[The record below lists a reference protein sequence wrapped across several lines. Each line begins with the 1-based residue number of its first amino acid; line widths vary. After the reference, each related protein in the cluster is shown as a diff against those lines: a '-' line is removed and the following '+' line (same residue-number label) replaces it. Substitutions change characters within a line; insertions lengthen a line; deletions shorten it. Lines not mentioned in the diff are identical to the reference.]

1 MVNKLSKYLNYV
13 LYILLA
19 ATVVLAGL
27 FYFGGEVE
35 DAAMTTP
42 LYTETF
48 LNWGFILL
56 LGAAIL
62 AILFEI
68 VTLILHPKNAI
79 RTLISIGILGVIVLV
94 SYSMAEGT
102 PLELVGYDGPD
113 NVPSMLILG
122 DVFLYTVYFLLGGV
136 LLSIL
141 YTEVS
146 RVFR

>member
-13 LYILLA
+13 LYLLLA

-48 LNWGFILL
+48 LNYGFILL
-56 LGAAIL
+56 IGAA
-62 AILFEI
+62 AISIIFEI
-68 VTLILHPKNAI
+68 VNLILHPKNAI
-79 RTLISIGILGVIVLV
+79 RSLISIGILGIIVLI
-94 SYSMAEGT
+94 SYSMGDGT

-113 NVPSMLILG
+113 NVPSMLILA
-122 DVFLYTVYFLLGGV
+122 DVFLYTVYILLGGV

-146 RVFR
+146 RAFR